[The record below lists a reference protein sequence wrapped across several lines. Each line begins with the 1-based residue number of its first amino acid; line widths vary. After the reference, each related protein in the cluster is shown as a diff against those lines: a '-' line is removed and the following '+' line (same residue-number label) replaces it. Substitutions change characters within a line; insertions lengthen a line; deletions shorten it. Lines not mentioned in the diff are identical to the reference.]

1 MSKNGTRTTL
11 ALGVIIAIPLALY
24 LTPAETK
31 ARYLPAWLHAGSE
44 KSAEAQGMGADGGG
58 KQEAG
63 AKADGKGEGKGGKK
77 GGNRPPMVTTTEAK
91 TGSLPVTMKTIGTIV
106 PVASTGLASPTSGI
120 VAEVL
125 VTDGVTVKKDDLLV
139 KLDDRTINAN
149 IARDT
154 ANLTKDQAA
163 LDNANATLKRT
174 STLKSTGTG
183 TQQQYD
189 DAVAAAKQAEAAIA
203 VDTATLTA
211 DKVAL
216 TQTEIRAPFDGKLG
230 VVQVSRGAYVSAG
243 ANIVTVTQMKPV
255 FAEFTLPETDLAM
268 TRAALNTNRLTVDI
282 APTLSRDAN
291 ETISGPVVFIDNAV
305 DAASGTF
312 KLRARLDNADGV
324 LWPGQA
330 LDVTVAAGEKD
341 NLVLVPTVS
350 VQPLMD
356 GFICYVVGKDRTVQV
371 RKVQVA
377 LNDGKTTGISD
388 GLKQGELVV
397 TEGQSG
403 LADGAK
409 VALADG
415 HDAKQEPEKV
425 ATSAGAAP

>member
-1 MSKNGTRTTL
+1 MSNNGIKTTL
-11 ALGVIIAIPLALY
+11 VLGVIIAIPLAIYVLP
-24 LTPAETK
+24 TDMK
-31 ARYLPAWLHAGSE
+31 DRYLPAWLHASSAKTMDD
-44 KSAEAQGMGADGGG
+44 KSASKIGDGKADAASADSGGG
-58 KQEAG
+58 KQ
-63 AKADGKGEGKGGKK
+63 GGKK

-91 TGSLPVTMKTIGTIV
+91 SGSLPVTLRTIGTIV

-120 VAEVL
+120 VAKVL
-125 VTDGVTVKKDDLLV
+125 VTDGMEVKQNDLLV

-149 IARDT
+149 IARDN
-154 ANLTKDQAA
+154 ANLMKDQAA
-163 LDNANATLKRT
+163 LDNANSTLKRT

-230 VVQVSRGAYVSAG
+230 VVQVSPGAYVSAG

-255 FAEFTLPETDLAM
+255 YAEFTLPETDLAL
-268 TRAALNTNRLTVDI
+268 TRAALTDNQLTVQI
-282 APTLSRDAN
+282 APTLSRKAG

-305 DAASGTF
+305 DAPSGTF
-312 KLRARLDNADGV
+312 KLRARLDNEDGV

-356 GFICYVVGKDRTVQV
+356 SFICYVVGKDKTIEV

-377 LNDGKTTGISD
+377 LNDGKTTGISE
-388 GLKQGELVV
+388 GLKQGEMVV

-403 LADGAK
+403 LTQGAK
-409 VALADG
+409 VALAETHEG
-415 HDAKQEPEKV
+415 GAEKV
-425 ATSAGAAP
+425 ATTAGATP